1 MSNVLLIYNQLRA
14 AGVSRAGALGL
25 LGNWKA
31 ESGLE
36 PCRLQNDFSANR
48 IYSRSYT
55 ADVTAGRITRAQ
67 FARDQKGYGLAQWT
81 YFNFST
87 GQGRKLDLYDFW
99 KKSGKALDDVSMQV
113 SFALHELTT
122 EAQYAGLWQILRTT
136 DDIWTATDKVCRLYE
151 QPYYCNVDA
160 RFRYAK
166 ELEAE
171 IEAAASPEAGKTAGQ
186 DTGTVAGEAGKKKT
200 EEEPN
205 VSGSSSERTSSGVN
219 ELSSRLTEANDTKLV
234 RTTWP
239 PRMIDKSMSGTDV
252 AVLQAILTARGYYTG
267 PLDGLF
273 GDALDA
279 AVRKF
284 QLEHDLDP
292 DGVVGPLSWRK
303 ILSLEE

>member
-1 MSNVLLIYNQLRA
+1 MSNVLLIFNQLRA

-25 LGNWKA
+25 MGNWKA

-36 PCRLQNDFSANR
+36 PCRLQNDFSAGR

-55 ADVTAGRITRAQ
+55 DDVTAGRITRAQ

-87 GQGRKLDLYDFW
+87 GQGRKLELYDFW

-113 SFALHELTT
+113 AFALHELTT
-122 EAQYAGLWQILRTT
+122 EGQYAGLWQILRTT

-151 QPYYCNVDA
+151 QPFYCNVDT

-171 IEAAASPEAGKTAGQ
+171 ILEAENAASP
-186 DTGTVAGEAGKKKT
+186 
-200 EEEPN
+200 
-205 VSGSSSERTSSGVN
+205 SSTSLGDTSSAVDNDSASMGF
-219 ELSSRLTEANDTKLV
+219 ELSTLNSELYY
-234 RTTWP
+234 P
-239 PRMIDKSMSGTDV
+239 YRMIDKSMAGTDV
-252 AVLQAILTARGYYTG
+252 AVLQAVLAARGYYTG
-267 PLDGLF
+267 ALDGIF

-284 QLEHDLDP
+284 QMDHDLVV
-292 DGVVGPLSWRK
+292 DGVCGPLTWRK
-303 ILSLEE
+303 ILEME

>member
-1 MSNVLLIYNQLRA
+1 MSNVLLIFNQLRA

-48 IYSRSYT
+48 IYSHAYT
-55 ADVTAGRITRAQ
+55 VDVTAGRINRAQ

-87 GQGRKLDLYDFW
+87 GQGRKMELYDFW

-151 QPYYCNVDA
+151 QPYYCNVDT

-171 IEAAASPEAGKTAGQ
+171 LCE
-186 DTGTVAGEAGKKKT
+186 KT
-200 EEEPN
+200 EEEP
-205 VSGSSSERTSSGVN
+205 SGSRSSSERTSSGVN
-219 ELSSRLTEANDTKLV
+219 EHSTCLADANDTELV

-273 GDALDA
+273 GEALDT
-279 AVRKF
+279 AVRRF
-284 QLEHDLDP
+284 QSGHDLDP
-292 DGVVGPLSWRK
+292 DGVVGPLTWAELLK
-303 ILSLEE
+303 LS